1 MQREIKF
8 RAWDIEHKE
17 MTGWIE
23 LLADKE
29 NDWHGLFT
37 GRYPKIELLQYTGLK
52 DKNGVEIYEGDI
64 CKWKRGDT
72 WYKNGELKQK
82 GAEFIA
88 GKIVWLK
95 EACEYW
101 IQDLESE
108 EKWGNDSWRPG
119 GLALGYGMNKYLE
132 VIGNIYEN
140 PKLLHSED
148 MEKE

>member
-52 DKNGVEIYEGDI
+52 DKNGKEIYEGDI
-64 CKWKRGDT
+64 IAHTDRPDICKARVYFEFGSFLCQDAHRRIGGQYVGVATLYDLVGDPL
-72 WYKNGELKQK
+72 YEGEEIPKD
-82 GAEFIA
+82 GWVI
-88 GKIVWLK
+88 
-95 EACEYW
+95 
-101 IQDLESE
+101 
-108 EKWGNDSWRPG
+108 
-119 GLALGYGMNKYLE
+119 
-132 VIGNIYEN
+132 IGNIYEN
-140 PKLLHSED
+140 PELLHPKD
-148 MEKE
+148 REKE